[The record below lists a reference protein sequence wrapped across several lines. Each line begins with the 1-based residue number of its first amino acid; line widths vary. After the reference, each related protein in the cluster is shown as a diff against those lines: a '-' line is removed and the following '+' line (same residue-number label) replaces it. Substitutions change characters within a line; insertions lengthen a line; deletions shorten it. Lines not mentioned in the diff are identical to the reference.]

1 MRLRHLVPVLFAT
14 VCWGAD
20 PAPLPVAELRLAD
33 GSALIEHW
41 KTGPLHRAWQD
52 PAVQRLHPHLERGL
66 EKSRSELG
74 VDPLEVLTALRDATL
89 TVESAGSDAT
99 LPAVRAQAVL
109 GRFAAAVIAK
119 AREEGAQAAQA
130 AGSDEAV
137 SQEQATLA
145 RFGEALVL
153 AFNQPAAAPTAPA
166 PATADLAAVVHWQGV
181 VAMIRALAAKAGK
194 DDDEIAGMDKAFAQ
208 MLEHGNA
215 NARYELRLVPEGI
228 LERFVMD
235 SAWNPAGKPVDRTLL
250 DRLPANTLMMLAG
263 GFDGAGYWSMVKEQ
277 YAAGKEAAVLAM
289 IDQALAGA
297 GVKAGT
303 AELVQSING
312 TLLVALTPG
321 MPAPGF
327 TCAIPRSPALD
338 QAIEAGL
345 AKIQAQAPVEGDS
358 TLIPLPPQIPVAL
371 NLARA
376 PGHWVLS
383 TDQALLQ
390 GWLAGTPGGWTDSAA
405 AKVALAKAPAEATVI
420 GASDTPAVLRTIGGF
435 LGMGLAMAE
444 GLAPADKQAILTFV
458 QKLAANASPGYLYSA
473 PVGQEMVTEGRG
485 VLGAAAGP
493 VLATGV
499 VVGAVMGVR
508 AATRAAGGGRSGA
521 PDEDI
526 AVRTLKAG
534 IFPAEVQFQA
544 GGYVDQD
551 GDGRGEYGFLGE
563 LGGAATVAKGKT
575 LKLVDEEVAG
585 GGKQGWSFTVHLP
598 DGDGVAAEEPE
609 EGQERT
615 ALPAAADRQERRFVA
630 YAWPA
635 DSEHGRMFALTQD
648 GTLYVAPYT
657 GEEPAFDALFGGEGW
672 DAVPA
677 WDKYQAVPKAKAKPD
692 AAPAAKPA
700 PAPAPAKAEPLM

>member
-1 MRLRHLVPVLFAT
+1 MRLRHLVPVLLAT

-20 PAPLPVAELRLAD
+20 PAPLPVAEVRLAD
-33 GSALIEHW
+33 GSTLIEHW
-41 KTGPLHRAWQD
+41 KTGPLHRAWHD
-52 PAVQRLHPHLERGL
+52 PAVQRLHPHLERAL
-66 EKSRSELG
+66 ERARSELG
-74 VDPLEVLTALRDATL
+74 VDPLEVLTALRDASL
-89 TVESAGSDAT
+89 TVESAGSDAA

-109 GRFAAAVIAK
+109 GRFATAVLAK

-137 SQEQATLA
+137 SQDQVTLA

-153 AFNQPAAAPTAPA
+153 AFNQPAAAPTAPG
-166 PATADLAAVVHWQGV
+166 PASADLAAVVHWQGV
-181 VAMIRALAAKAGK
+181 VAMVRALAAKAGK
-194 DDDEIAGMDKAFAQ
+194 DGEEIAGMDKAFAQ
-208 MLEHGNA
+208 MLANGNA
-215 NARYELRLVPEGI
+215 HARYEMTLVPEGI
-228 LERFVMD
+228 LERFVLD
-235 SAWNPAGKPVDRTLL
+235 SAWNPSGKPVDRTLL
-250 DRLPANTLMMLAG
+250 ERLPANTLMMVAG
-263 GFDGAGYWSMVKEQ
+263 GFDGPGYWSMVKDQ
-277 YAAGKEAAVLAM
+277 YTTGKEAALLAM

-297 GVKAGT
+297 GVTTGT
-303 AELVQSING
+303 AELVQSITG

-321 MPAPGF
+321 MPAPGLTF
-327 TCAIPRSPALD
+327 AIPRSPALD
-338 QAIEAGL
+338 QAVEAGL
-345 AKIQAQAPVEGDS
+345 AKIQVQAPVEGDS
-358 TLIPLPPQIPVAL
+358 TLIPLPAQVPIAL

-383 TDQALLQ
+383 TDLGLLQ
-390 GWLAGTPGGWTDSAA
+390 GWLAGTPGGWKDSAA
-405 AKVALAKAPAEATVI
+405 AKLALAKAPAEATLI

-444 GLAPADKQAILTFV
+444 GLEPADKQAILTLV
-458 QKLAANASPGYLYSA
+458 QKLAANASPGYLFAA
-473 PVGQEMVTEGRG
+473 PVGKEMVTEGRG

-493 VLATGV
+493 MLVTGMA
-499 VVGAVMGVR
+499 VGAVMGVR
-508 AATRAAGGGRSGA
+508 AATRAAGGGRSDA
-521 PDEDI
+521 PDEDV
-526 AVRTLKAG
+526 AVRTLKSA

-575 LKLVDEEVAG
+575 LKLLDEEVARG
-585 GGKQGWSFTVHLP
+585 VKQGWSFAVHLP
-598 DGDGVAAEEPE
+598 DGDGAAAEEPE
-609 EGQERT
+609 EDEDRS
-615 ALPAAADRQERRFVA
+615 AVPAAADRQERRFVA

-635 DSEHGRMFALTQD
+635 ESDHGRMFALTQD
-648 GTLYVAPYT
+648 GALYVAPFT

-677 WDKYQAVPKAKAKPD
+677 WDKYQAMPKAKVK

>member
-1 MRLRHLVPVLFAT
+1 MRLRHLVPILFAT

-20 PAPLPVAELRLAD
+20 PAPLPVAEVRLAD
-33 GSALIEHW
+33 GGALIEHW
-41 KTGPLHRAWQD
+41 KAGPLHRAWQD
-52 PAVQRLHPHLERGL
+52 PAVQRLHPHLERAA

-74 VDPLEVLTALRDATL
+74 VDPLEVLAALRDASL

-99 LPAVRAQAVL
+99 LPAVRAQAAL
-109 GRFAAAVIAK
+109 GRFAAAVLAK
-119 AREEGAQAAQA
+119 AREEGAQPAQA

-137 SQEQATLA
+137 SQEQVTLA

-153 AFNQPAAAPTAPA
+153 AFNHPATAPAAPA
-166 PATADLAAVVHWQGV
+166 PATADLAASVHWQGV
-181 VAMIRALAAKAGK
+181 IAVIRSLAAKAGK
-194 DDDEIAGMDKAFAQ
+194 DDTEIAGLDKAFAQ
-208 MLEHGNA
+208 LLEHGNTH
-215 NARYELRLVPEGI
+215 ARYELRLVPEGI

-235 SAWNPAGKPVDRTLL
+235 SAWNPSGKPVDRALL
-250 DRLPANTLMMLAG
+250 ERLPANTLMMLAG
-263 GFDGAGYWSMVKEQ
+263 GFDGAGYWSMVKDQ

-297 GVKAGT
+297 GVTAGT
-303 AELVQSING
+303 ADLVQSING
-312 TLLVALTPG
+312 TLLLALTPG
-321 MPAPGF
+321 MPAPGI
-327 TCAIPRSPALD
+327 TIAIPRSPALD
-338 QAIEAGL
+338 QAVEAGL

-358 TLIPLPPQIPVAL
+358 ALIPLPPQIPVAL

-383 TDQALLQ
+383 TDLGLLQ
-390 GWLAGTPGGWTDSAA
+390 GWLAGTPGGWTGSAT
-405 AKVALAKAPAEATVI
+405 AKLALAKAPPEATVI

-444 GLAPADKQAILTFV
+444 GLEPADKQAILTLV
-458 QKLAANASPGYLYSA
+458 QKLAANASPGYLYSS
-473 PVGQEMVTEGRG
+473 PVGKEMVTEGRG
-485 VLGAAAGP
+485 VLGVAAGP
-493 VLATGV
+493 MLAAGV
-499 VVGAVMGVR
+499 VAGAVMGGR
-508 AATRAAGGGRSGA
+508 AAARMARGGRSDA

-526 AVRTLKAG
+526 AVRTLKSA

-575 LKLVDEEVAG
+575 LKLLDADVAS
-585 GGKQGWSFTVHLP
+585 GGKQGWSFTVYLP
-598 DGDGVAAEEPE
+598 DSDGAIAEEPE
-609 EGQERT
+609 EDQERS
-615 ALPAAADRQERRFVA
+615 AMPAAADRQERRFVA

-635 DSEHGRMFALTQD
+635 ESEHGRMFALTQD
-648 GTLYVAPYT
+648 GALYVAPFT

-672 DAVPA
+672 DAVPT
-677 WDKYQAVPKAKAKPD
+677 WDKHQATPKAKPAPPAKPV
-692 AAPAAKPA
+692 